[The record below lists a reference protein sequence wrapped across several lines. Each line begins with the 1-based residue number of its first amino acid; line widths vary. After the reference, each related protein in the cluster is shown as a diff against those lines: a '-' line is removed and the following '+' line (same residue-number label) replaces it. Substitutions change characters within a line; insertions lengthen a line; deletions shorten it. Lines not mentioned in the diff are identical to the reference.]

1 MNIDIEAIVREEI
14 RNLIKEHLNIS
25 TSVQEYT
32 QVANK
37 PAVFQTEESDYEYEF
52 PREGKTRRN
61 AEEMALHKQEKLLE
75 RRLTPE
81 EKGEIKAQLHMDYS
95 AENNAKEE
103 AIKKVRID
111 KIAAEGMEA
120 AAKELKLEAER
131 LVLAPESGPKIEEE
145 VEETIP
151 EVSPDNLP
159 MVNPSLFTTNE
170 QQI

>member
-1 MNIDIEAIVREEI
+1 MNIDIEAIVRQEI
-14 RNLIKEHLNIS
+14 RKLMKEHLNIS
-25 TSVQEYT
+25 NSVHTYEEVAKEPTITEAEEYT
-32 QVANK
+32 Y
-37 PAVFQTEESDYEYEF
+37 DYEF

-81 EKGEIKAQLHMDYS
+81 EKGEVKAQLHMDYS

-103 AIKKVRID
+103 AIKKARID

-120 AAKELKLEAER
+120 ATKELKLEAER
-131 LVLAPESGPKIEEE
+131 LALAPESGPKIEEE
-145 VEETIP
+145 AEETIP
-151 EVSPDNLP
+151 EVAPDNLP